1 MRRKSTET
9 IVGRRKFRH
18 GLGMLMSVCAM
29 AFGIAFLVWILYTLV
44 VNGVG
49 ALNWAL
55 FSETTPPP
63 GEDGG
68 GLWNAIVGTVLM
80 VGRHDGDYDAGR
92 YHGGDVSGG
101 IR

>member
-18 GLGMLMSVCAM
+18 GLGCWCPICAV

-68 GLWNAIVGTVLM
+68 GLWSDCRDGIDG
-80 VGRHDGDYDAGR
+80 GRHDGDYDAGR